1 MKKSLASIVTGS
13 TTALTLAASLVAPV
27 ASNIVNAEDGEII
40 FDSKLTNEGETID
53 GGTLKYAIVSPDPL
67 AGVFNNMYYT
77 MSSDSEIINLFNPG
91 IIGYNENFEID
102 DSGFADVAFDQ
113 DNKTVT
119 ITIPEGEKWDDGE
132 DITIDDVIFPYYV
145 IGHPDYT
152 GIRYGD
158 DFMNVEGMEEYHNG
172 DTDEI
177 SGLERVDDYTLT
189 VHYKEFGTS
198 MLQAGGGVSTYME
211 PEHAFEGIEVKDMED
226 SEVVRQKPVGFGAF
240 KVESVTPGEAVKFVR
255 NDDYYDGAAK
265 VDSVIAEVVNPS
277 TIVSEM
283 NAGHYDIASLPADQ
297 YETFKDAKNYKI
309 LGVLANVYTYISFK
323 FGTWDDET
331 GEVKPDE
338 SRVIN
343 NKALRQAMAYSIDNA
358 AVAKEFYQGI
368 RIAANSH
375 ITPNFKDYN
384 NPDQKPISYDPEKA
398 QKILEEAG
406 FKDTNGDGFV
416 EDPDGNEFTL
426 KFAAMSGGE
435 TAEPLAQYYLQ
446 SWQQVG
452 INVELTDGKLMEPNT
467 FYERLKADDEN
478 IDVYQGAQGVGGDPN
493 PTGLWARNAPFN
505 YARYASDKNDELLA
519 AISSDEAFDE
529 EYRKQAYYDWQAFMI
544 DELPNIPTLFR
555 QEIYAVNNR
564 VSSYDVTI
572 GNDLKWSE
580 VGLLADQPEAQ

>member
-1 MKKSLASIVTGS
+1 MKKSLSRIVTGS

-77 MSSDSEIINLFNPG
+77 MSSDSEVINMFNPG

-102 DSGFADVAFDQ
+102 DSGFANVEFDQ
-113 DNKTVT
+113 DNKSVT

-189 VHYKEFGTS
+189 IHYKEFGTS

-211 PEHAFEGIEVKDMED
+211 PKHAFEGIEVKDMED

-240 KVESVTPGEAVKFVR
+240 KVESITPGEAVKFVR

-265 VDSVIAEVVNPS
+265 VDSVVAEVVNPS

-297 YETFKDAKNYKI
+297 YETFKDAKNYKT
-309 LGVLANVYTYISFK
+309 LGVLANVYTYIAFK
-323 FGTWDDET
+323 FGTWDDEK

-368 RIAANSH
+368 RIPANSH

-384 NPDQKPISYDPEKA
+384 NPDQQPISYDPEKA

-416 EDPDGNEFTL
+416 EDPEGNEFTL
-426 KFAAMSGGE
+426 KFASMSGGE

-467 FYERLKADDEN
+467 FYERLEADDEN

-529 EYRKQAYYDWQAFMI
+529 EYRKKAYYDWQAFMI

-580 VGLLADQPEAQ
+580 IGLLADQPEAQ

>member
-1 MKKSLASIVTGS
+1 MKKSLSRIVTGS

-77 MSSDSEIINLFNPG
+77 MSSDSEVINMFNPG

-102 DSGFADVAFDQ
+102 DSGFANVEFDQ
-113 DNKTVT
+113 DNKSVT

-189 VHYKEFGTS
+189 IHYKEFGTS

-211 PEHAFEGIEVKDMED
+211 PKHAFEGIEVKDMED

-240 KVESVTPGEAVKFVR
+240 KVESITPGEAVKFVR

-265 VDSVIAEVVNPS
+265 VDSVVAEVVNPS

-297 YETFKDAKNYKI
+297 YETFKDAKNYKT
-309 LGVLANVYTYISFK
+309 LGVLANVYTYIAFK
-323 FGTWDDET
+323 FGTWDDEK

-368 RIAANSH
+368 RIPANSH

-384 NPDQKPISYDPEKA
+384 NPDQQPISYDPEKA

-416 EDPDGNEFTL
+416 EDPEGNEFTL
-426 KFAAMSGGE
+426 KFASMSGGE

-467 FYERLKADDEN
+467 FYERLEADDEN

-529 EYRKQAYYDWQAFMI
+529 EYRQKAYYDWQAFMI

-580 VGLLADQPEAQ
+580 IGLLADQPEAQ